1 MANEREVF
9 TILENDSTGAGVK
22 LPARQAG
29 DTYGGNS
36 VPVISHKSVGGAF
49 ISLDSR
55 QVGAAS
61 AGLDAQPGLVASDLA
76 GNLQYIALRDEG
88 AAASGVDS
96 VPSLVAK
103 DASGNLAYIKLN
115 ADGEVIV
122 SSGSDGTPK
131 SAQATVVAVVNTATT
146 VVNLALV
153 ASKVYERIEF
163 MASNT
168 FTTFWE
174 LMQVD
179 DATITRKASF
189 ITGPGAF
196 TVSQLLENLVVT
208 AGATGTQQ
216 LRLRGTQLQGAAS
229 DLNGYVG
236 AFEKA

>member
-36 VPVISHKSVGGAF
+36 VPVISHKSVAGQF

-55 QVGAAS
+55 QAGAAS
-61 AGLDAQPGLVASDLA
+61 AGLDAQVGLIAADLA
-76 GNLQYIALRDEG
+76 GVLRYLQLRDEG
-88 AAASGVDS
+88 AASSGVDS
-96 VPSLVAK
+96 LPVLAAK
-103 DASGNLAYIKLN
+103 DASGNLAYIRLN

-131 SAQATVVAVVNTATT
+131 SAEATVTGVLDTVTT

-153 ASKVYERIEF
+153 ASKVYERVEF
-163 MASNT
+163 MGSCSFA
-168 FTTFWE
+168 TFWE
-174 LMQVD
+174 LVQVD
-179 DATITRKASF
+179 DATITRKASWL
-189 ITGPGAF
+189 TGPGVF
-196 TVSQLLENLVVT
+196 TFSQLLENIVVT

-216 LRLRGTQLQGAAS
+216 LRLRATQLQGAAS